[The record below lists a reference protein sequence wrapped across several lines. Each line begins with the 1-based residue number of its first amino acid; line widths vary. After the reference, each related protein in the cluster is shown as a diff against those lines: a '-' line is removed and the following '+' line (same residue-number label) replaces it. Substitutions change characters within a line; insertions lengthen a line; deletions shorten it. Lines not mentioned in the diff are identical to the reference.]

1 MANDRDPDF
10 GQYKEGRPGV
20 LKHIDS
26 HIQGRMVAGLV
37 NLLPLLITIAV
48 LLFLIG
54 NADSLVRPLPF
65 ISGEP
70 WDFPGI
76 GCGSPGGPDL
86 PRWVDGLGETRHET
100 A

>member
-1 MANDRDPDF
+1 MARDTESNLGRD
-10 GQYKEGRPGV
+10 KEERVGV

-37 NLLPLLITIAV
+37 YLLPTLITIV
-48 LLFLIG
+48 VMLFLIG
-54 NADSLVRPLPF
+54 SADSLVRPLPF

-76 GCGSPGGPDL
+76 GVVVL
-86 PRWVDGLGETRHET
+86 VVLIYLVGLLV
-100 A
+100 